1 MCSVKKR
8 CSSKWLFVKLPAA
21 NDCSYYGLTFITWK
35 CNTKNK
41 SWLWLQNWLRHT
53 CNVVV
58 FTFIKHLF
66 KRRDVLHIRSLVEKM
81 TNHILLTWQLGLMLR
96 RSNRSLSKFV
106 LPEKFVKSFGILHLS
121 RLQKHEHA
129 SNNPVYHQHVYLAAC
144 SLVFPYA

>member
-21 NDCSYYGLTFITWK
+21 NDCSYYGLTLITWK
-35 CNTKNK
+35 CNTKNE

-66 KRRDVLHIRSLVEKM
+66 KRRDVLHIRYSVEKM
-81 TNHILLTWQLGLMLR
+81 TNHILLTWTIR
-96 RSNRSLSKFV
+96 FN
-106 LPEKFVKSFGILHLS
+106 VKEVKQKPLKVCITGKICKEFWNFTSF
-121 RLQKHEHA
+121 QATKTWT
-129 SNNPVYHQHVYLAAC
+129 C
-144 SLVFPYA
+144 F